1 MPNGT
6 VFHLK
11 RDPCGCQPPPRETT
25 FGVLRTGLPVTFRQG
40 VAGTWD
46 DFVPHDPLPKWLCP
60 SGLPAKG
67 TASLVESRCKEL
79 RPSCTPAKG
88 LTLWTLS
95 VGRCPSLP
103 RQRARP
109 LDSANG
115 LRPTRASA
123 PASPARPRD
132 SLVVAGG
139 HLGASASSPA
149 EIARPRPR
157 RRTQHSPRREAHHGA
172 PAAVP
177 QRSCGPGAREA
188 LSVGDILRAA
198 RPRCPSDRLR
208 SAWDPRGRR
217 HGPRQGAARRGPVTA
232 RG

>member
-46 DFVPHDPLPKWLCP
+46 DLVPHDPLPKWLCP

-79 RPSCTPAKG
+79 RPSYTPAKG

-95 VGRCPSLP
+95 VGRCPSPP

-109 LDSANG
+109 LDSAIG
-115 LRPTRASA
+115 LRPTRANA
-123 PASPARPRD
+123 PASPARPCE
-132 SLVVAGG
+132 SFVVAGG
-139 HLGASASSPA
+139 QWMLPPA
-149 EIARPRPR
+149 LTSRARRPR
-157 RRTQHSPRREAHHGA
+157 RRHSSRHAVKRSTGA
-172 PAAVP
+172 
-177 QRSCGPGAREA
+177 RSC
-188 LSVGDILRAA
+188 SAA
-198 RPRCPSDRLR
+198 FLRPRN
-208 SAWDPRGRR
+208 
-217 HGPRQGAARRGPVTA
+217 A

>member
-1 MPNGT
+1 VPNGT

-11 RDPCGCQPPPRETT
+11 VIASGCQPPPRETT

-95 VGRCPSLP
+95 VGRCPSPP

-109 LDSANG
+109 LGSANG
-115 LRPTRASA
+115 LRPTRANA
-123 PASPARPRD
+123 PAAPARPRE
-132 SLVVAGG
+132 SFVVADG

-149 EIARPRPR
+149 EIARRRPR
-157 RRTQHSPRREAHHGA
+157 RRNPAVATVKRCTAH
-172 PAAVP
+172 AAAP
-177 QRSCGPGAREA
+177 QRSCGPGAHEA
-188 LSVGDILRAA
+188 LSVGDMLRAA